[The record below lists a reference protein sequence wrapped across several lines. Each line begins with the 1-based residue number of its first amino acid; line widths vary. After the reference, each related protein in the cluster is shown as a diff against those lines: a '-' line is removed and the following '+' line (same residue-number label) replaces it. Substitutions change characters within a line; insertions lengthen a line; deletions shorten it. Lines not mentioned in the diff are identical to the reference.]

1 MGRFA
6 APFISS
12 KTDAPFPIDL
22 FESRTP
28 YRWSTVVGGICGL
41 FHRSSWFLNGPCYRV
56 VETSVSNR
64 RWHLG
69 LFASS
74 RKGSKVGDRVP
85 LRKKN
90 QTNDTRDEEII
101 KSGRVAH
108 CLSFL
113 FFSLSLSVFAVRISR
128 WPPSLVAGWI
138 FSSQLIYDRLKPI
151 NPCRVFMG
159 FITEFR
165 LVLPC

>member
-113 FFSLSLSVFAVRISR
+113 FFLSLSPCLLSA
-128 WPPSLVAGWI
+128 SLVGLRRWLPGG
-138 FSSQLIYDRLKPI
+138 FSPA
-151 NPCRVFMG
+151 N
-159 FITEFR
+159 
-165 LVLPC
+165 